1 MSTTVIRASSESS
14 FIGARAGF
22 TSIRLDTTGSV
33 WADSRS
39 HLPRL
44 LTHRVEIR
52 RLGWASETDGD
63 VFLRH
68 CGPEGAV
75 WIETHDQV
83 LVFPLDEWWPG
94 HSVDDHERMMAS
106 SGFAGLFRQLGK
118 APRQWHELKRHP
130 TSDPSD
136 ALLVS
141 TSIDKNRLRLARL
154 HALTAFIASL
164 SFVVTL
170 GLSIAAGLVEGLR
183 PLASQLG
190 VITSIWCTSVALVAL
205 APASAWARW
214 PRRQPSSSASD
225 SILVATDRG
234 RVMLVRRGG
243 QLVVVDAVG
252 TQTTF
257 DLASERNQHAFPGEL
272 TTWGVA
278 DGGSIV
284 VLDRTRQPRIRLL
297 PACRAPFDQDRISE
311 SLGAFGLQCTELS
324 EDDLARS
331 RELEPVGGRTAG
343 RQALFGAGPWRT
355 PTLVTTLL
363 PAFFIG
369 TIALPLAVGLVDSLD
384 ADPIWAVLAISSFAL
399 FIGTYVAIAAWALW
413 QDRHR

>member
-1 MSTTVIRASSESS
+1 VRTTVIRASSESP
-14 FIGARAGF
+14 FFGARAGF
-22 TSIRLDTTGSV
+22 SSLRLDTTGAV

-39 HLPRL
+39 HPPRL
-44 LTHRVEIR
+44 LTHRAEIR

-94 HSVDDHERMMAS
+94 HSVDDHERMMVS
-106 SGFAGLFRQLGK
+106 SGFAALFRQLGK
-118 APRQWHELKRHP
+118 APRQWRELKRP
-130 TSDPSD
+130 PSSDPSD
-136 ALLVS
+136 ALLIS

-154 HALTAFIASL
+154 HALTALTAGL
-164 SFVVTL
+164 SFIMTL

-190 VITSIWCTSVALVAL
+190 VITSIWGTSVALVAL
-205 APASAWARW
+205 APALAWARW
-214 PRRQPSSSASD
+214 PRRQPPSSSSD

-243 QLVVVDAVG
+243 QLVVIDAVG
-252 TQTTF
+252 TQTTW
-257 DLASERNQHAFPGEL
+257 DLASEGNQHARPGEL
-272 TTWGVA
+272 MTWGVA
-278 DGGSIV
+278 DGDSIV

-297 PACRAPFDQDRISE
+297 PARRAPFDQHLISE
-311 SLGAFGLQCTELS
+311 SLGAFGLHHTELS

-331 RELEPVGGRTAG
+331 RELEPVGGTCAG

-355 PTLVTTLL
+355 PTLLTALL

-369 TIALPLAVGLVDSLD
+369 AIALPLAVGLVDSLD

-399 FIGTYVAIAAWALW
+399 FIGTYVGIAAWALW
-413 QDRHR
+413 QDRRR